1 MERHYRGELHGQGS
15 RHLATRFRTF
25 TVQAE
30 SNCLCP
36 GQASNRTG
44 EPMSHLAPL
53 FLAIAISPAAQEQ
66 HTTVTPAW
74 AKQNPG
80 RFQFSMGS
88 AFDGS
93 NGVSLRLVST
103 GASSHFRVIARVW
116 KKTKAGR
123 KRVMGWDV
131 QCAGARKSMFWQM
144 SLWPDE
150 TREVEFTIVEFPT
163 AGKKA
168 ARIQDSSLRFRSRL
182 SGCRTG

>member
-1 MERHYRGELHGQGS
+1 
-15 RHLATRFRTF
+15 
-25 TVQAE
+25 
-30 SNCLCP
+30 
-36 GQASNRTG
+36 
-44 EPMSHLAPL
+44 MSHLAPL

-123 KRVMGWDV
+123 KPVMGWDV
-131 QCAGARKSMFWQM
+131 PCAGARKSMFWQM

-150 TREVEFTIVEFPT
+150 TREVEFTIFEFPT
-163 AGKKA
+163 AGRKRHEYKIRLSDFVRASPDVEQVDFKAVRKEAKA
-168 ARIQDSSLRFRSRL
+168 AGWEFP
-182 SGCRTG
+182 